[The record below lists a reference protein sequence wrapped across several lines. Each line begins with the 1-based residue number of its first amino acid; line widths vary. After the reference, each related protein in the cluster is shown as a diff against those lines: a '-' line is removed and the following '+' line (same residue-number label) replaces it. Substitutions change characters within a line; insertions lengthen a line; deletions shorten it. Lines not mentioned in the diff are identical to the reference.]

1 MCAKVFLYLRLNWV
15 IEIILVMDLKELCC
29 VILVMKKIAFRA
41 EAIIRIQKT
50 VKMFQAVCRH
60 KPR

>member
-1 MCAKVFLYLRLNWV
+1 MLFVY
-15 IEIILVMDLKELCC
+15 ECC
-29 VILVMKKIAFRA
+29 ISVMKKIAFRA

-50 VKMFQAVCRH
+50 VKMFLAMSRN